1 MYNINNK
8 YQNIL
13 YITRIIRVKLLKTC
27 IYKAYNIA
35 YMGNKKETSF
45 GKKKISLLPFIIK
58 KISLLSFNVIFSH
71 VCYFWFSQKLNILK
85 DCPNIEEM
93 WYSFNFFFLYKIE
106 FLF

>member
-13 YITRIIRVKLLKTC
+13 YLTRIIRVKLLKTC

-45 GKKKISLLPFIIK
+45 GKKKKKVYYLSLSRK
-58 KISLLSFNVIFSH
+58 
-71 VCYFWFSQKLNILK
+71 
-85 DCPNIEEM
+85 
-93 WYSFNFFFLYKIE
+93 
-106 FLF
+106 